1 MFLIRQFSNKFKS
14 LIEEK
19 RILNAFLLGILK
31 ATLMRVIQRPK
42 NQFVK
47 ASRFPSNNYENP
59 SKLGLDCWIVDTSK
73 LHVISMPI
81 VGTGVRLQ

>member
-42 NQFVK
+42 SQFVK

-59 SKLGLDCWIVDTSK
+59 SKLGLD
-73 LHVISMPI
+73 LHVGSSIQVSYM
-81 VGTGVRLQ
+81 